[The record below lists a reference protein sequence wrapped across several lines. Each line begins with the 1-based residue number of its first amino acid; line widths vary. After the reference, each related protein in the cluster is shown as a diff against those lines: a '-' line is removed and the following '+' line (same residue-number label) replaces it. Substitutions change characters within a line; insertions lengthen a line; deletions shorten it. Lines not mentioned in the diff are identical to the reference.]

1 MSMSI
6 KQGALVAVLWM
17 GMAGAA
23 AAEGP
28 DMLPFAIMGGT
39 PTLDLRM
46 RTETVDSDAPAL
58 TDDAEATTLRLR
70 LGYTTGKWND
80 IDLGLEFEDISAA
93 DKSSYRSAP
102 GGLASDNGETT
113 RPVIAD
119 ADSDLADN
127 DPLNQL
133 WVRYSGVPGTALQY
147 GRQRFALDNQRFV
160 GGVAWRQ
167 NEQTYD
173 GGTLVNKS
181 LPKTTISYGHFTEVN
196 SVFGVQFP
204 IRADLLNVAVAPL
217 EALKLTAYDYRLDF
231 DDANAGNRQ
240 DSETVGLRATGTLP
254 VTESYSFNYA
264 AEAARQSDYGDSAER
279 RAEYRLVEAGATL
292 SLFSVKAGHEEL
304 GSDDGVYGLQTPL
317 ATLHAHDG
325 WADMF
330 LVTPRTG
337 LVRNYVNLGA
347 TLIQKLALQATYHTF
362 DADEGSTRYGDEVDV
377 SAGWTFNKQLSALV
391 KYASY
396 EAEDG
401 AGVALPGTTTNNAD
415 TDKGWLQLEYKF

>member
-1 MSMSI
+1 MSLSNGI
-6 KQGALVAVLWM
+6 GAMALLLA
-17 GMAGAA
+17 AGAA

-28 DMLPFAIMGGT
+28 DLLPFAIMGGT
-39 PTLDLRM
+39 PALDLRL
-46 RTETVDSDAPAL
+46 RTETVESDAPAL
-58 TDDAEATTLRLR
+58 TDDADATTLRLR

-80 IDLGLEFEDISAA
+80 FDLGIEFEDISAA

-133 WVRYSGVPGTALQY
+133 WARYSGIPATTLQY

-173 GGTLVNKS
+173 GGTLVNRS

-204 IRADLLNVAVAPL
+204 IRADLLNVAVAL
-217 EALKLTAYDYRLDF
+217 GEGLKLAAYDYRLDF
-231 DDANAGNRQ
+231 DLPNAGNRQ
-240 DSETVGLRATGTLP
+240 DGETVGLRATGTLP
-254 VTESYSFNYA
+254 VGELYSFSYA
-264 AEAARQSDYGDSAER
+264 AEAARQSDYGDSPGRNAG
-279 RAEYRLVEAGATL
+279 YRLAEAGVTVTVL
-292 SLFSVKAGHEEL
+292 SLKAGHEVL
-304 GSDDGVYGLQTPL
+304 GSDDGAYGLQTPL

-330 LVTPRTG
+330 LVTPSTG
-337 LVRNYVNLGA
+337 LVRNYATLGA
-347 TLIQKLALQATYHTF
+347 TLIQKLVLQATVHTF
-362 DADEGSTRYGDEVDV
+362 DADEGSARYGKEIDV
-377 SAGWTFNKQLSALV
+377 SAGWTFSRQLAGLV

-396 EAEDG
+396 SAEDG
-401 AGVALPGTTTNNAD
+401 AGAALPGTPTNNAD

>member
-1 MSMSI
+1 MSLSKKLGVMVPMLL
-6 KQGALVAVLWM
+6 A
-17 GMAGAA
+17 AGAA

-28 DMLPFAIMGGT
+28 DLLPFAIMGGT

-46 RTETVDSDAPAL
+46 RTESVESEAPAL
-58 TDDAEATTLRLR
+58 TDDAEATTLRVR

-80 IDLGLEFEDISAA
+80 FDLGIEFEDVSAA
-93 DKSSYRSAP
+93 DKDSYRSAP

-119 ADSDLADN
+119 ADSELGDG

-133 WVRYSGVPGTALQY
+133 WARYAGIPATTLQY

-181 LPKTTISYGHFTEVN
+181 LPKTTITYGHFTGVN
-196 SVFGVQFP
+196 AVFGVQFP
-204 IRADLLNVAVAPL
+204 IRADLLNVGVAL
-217 EALKLTAYDYRLDF
+217 GDGLKLAAYDYRLDF
-231 DDANAGNRQ
+231 DDPNAANRQ
-240 DSETVGLRATGTLP
+240 DSDTVGLRATGTLP
-254 VTESYSFNYA
+254 VGEFYSFAYA
-264 AEAARQSDYGDSAER
+264 LEGARQSDYGDSPDR
-279 RAEYRLVEAGATL
+279 RAAYGLAEAGVVVGAIGL
-292 SLFSVKAGHEEL
+292 KAGHEVL
-304 GSDDGVYGLQTPL
+304 GSDGGAYGLQTPL

-330 LVTPRTG
+330 LVTPSTG

-362 DADEGSTRYGDEVDV
+362 DADESGARYGTEIDA
-377 SAGWTFNKQLSALV
+377 SAGWTFTKQLSGLV

-396 EAEDG
+396 RAVDG
-401 AGVALPGTTTNNAD
+401 EGVALPGTSTNNAD